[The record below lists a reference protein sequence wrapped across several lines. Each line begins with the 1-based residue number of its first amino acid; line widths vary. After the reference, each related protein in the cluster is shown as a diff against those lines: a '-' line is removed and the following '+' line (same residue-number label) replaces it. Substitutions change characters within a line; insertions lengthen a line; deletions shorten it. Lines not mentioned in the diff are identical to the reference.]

1 MAKKAYKDFLNNIF
15 NKIVKKMLYTLNTKL
30 LIEKLSMSKINII
43 HLIRNAYIF
52 SLFFN
57 DIIKS

>member
-43 HLIRNAYIF
+43 HLIRNVF
-52 SLFFN
+52 
-57 DIIKS
+57 